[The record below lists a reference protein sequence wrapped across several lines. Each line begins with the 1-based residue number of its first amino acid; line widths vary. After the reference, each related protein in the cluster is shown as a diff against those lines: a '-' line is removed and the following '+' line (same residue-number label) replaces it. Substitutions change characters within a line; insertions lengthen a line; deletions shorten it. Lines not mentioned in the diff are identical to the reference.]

1 MFLVVEESECGVYGL
16 TVSFLLLCHLD
27 FFHLIMFFI
36 KFRLVCVSC
45 GVDDLFEDDEEEA
58 PVVSNVK
65 NEKEVP
71 KKKYLEEKWKL
82 NSEDQKEF
90 KGFDGSNVDDS
101 VTAEKVPCFALMYK
115 FRKEYVDV
123 SVDAVMADHKG
134 HCAKFKRLLN
144 TELINLGKAK
154 GVVLL
159 WAGFDDDKEDTR
171 AEIMSFLEEDPL
183 ITKDYVSN
191 WDLLDLS
198 ATSKAEAPPSELPA
212 TAE

>member
-1 MFLVVEESECGVYGL
+1 MLSPVPRVY
-16 TVSFLLLCHLD
+16 
-27 FFHLIMFFI
+27 
-36 KFRLVCVSC
+36 
-45 GVDDLFEDDEEEA
+45 VDDLFEDDEEESSA
-58 PVVSNVK
+58 VSNVK

-90 KGFDGSNVDDS
+90 QGFDGSNVDNS

-115 FRKEYVDV
+115 FRKEFVDV

-134 HCAKFKRLLN
+134 HCGKFKRLLN

-183 ITKDYVSN
+183 MTKDYVSN

-198 ATSKAEAPPSELPA
+198 AQGKSAAPSELPA
-212 TAE
+212 AAE

>member
-1 MFLVVEESECGVYGL
+1 
-16 TVSFLLLCHLD
+16 
-27 FFHLIMFFI
+27 
-36 KFRLVCVSC
+36 
-45 GVDDLFEDDEEEA
+45 LFEDDDEMA
-58 PVVSNVK
+58 SPAGANVK
-65 NEKEVP
+65 NDKSVAP

-90 KGFDGSNVDDS
+90 QGFDGANVDNT

-115 FRKEYVDV
+115 FRQEYTDA
-123 SVDAVMADHKG
+123 SVDAVMADHRG
-134 HCAKFKRLLN
+134 HCQKFKRLLN

-159 WAGFDDDKEDTR
+159 WAGFDDDKDETR

-191 WDLLDLS
+191 WDLLDMS
-198 ATSKAEAPPSELPA
+198 ATKTENGGAADQAAELPA
-212 TAE
+212 SAE

>member
-1 MFLVVEESECGVYGL
+1 MGFHFSSKY
-16 TVSFLLLCHLD
+16 
-27 FFHLIMFFI
+27 FFF
-36 KFRLVCVSC
+36 
-45 GVDDLFEDDEEEA
+45 GGYVDDA
-58 PVVSNVK
+58 
-65 NEKEVP
+65 
-71 KKKYLEEKWKL
+71 
-82 NSEDQKEF
+82 
-90 KGFDGSNVDDS
+90 

-115 FRKEYVDV
+115 FRKEFVDS

-159 WAGFDDDKEDTR
+159 WAGFDDDKEDTK
-171 AEIMSFLEEDPL
+171 AEIMTFLEEDPL

-198 ATSKAEAPPSELPA
+198 QTKASASTDELPA
-212 TAE
+212 AAE

>member
-1 MFLVVEESECGVYGL
+1 METNFPP
-16 TVSFLLLCHLD
+16 SFSS
-27 FFHLIMFFI
+27 LISI
-36 KFRLVCVSC
+36 A
-45 GVDDLFEDDEEEA
+45 DDIFDDNDDDSA
-58 PVVSNVK
+58 AISNVK
-65 NEKEVP
+65 NEKEPP

-90 KGFDGSNVDDS
+90 KGFAGDNVDDA

-115 FRKEYVDV
+115 FRKEFVDS

-159 WAGFDDDKEDTR
+159 WAGFDDDKEDTK
-171 AEIMSFLEEDPL
+171 AEIMTFLEEDPL

-198 ATSKAEAPPSELPA
+198 QTKASASTDELPA
-212 TAE
+212 AAE

>member
-1 MFLVVEESECGVYGL
+1 M
-16 TVSFLLLCHLD
+16 
-27 FFHLIMFFI
+27 
-36 KFRLVCVSC
+36 
-45 GVDDLFEDDEEEA
+45 
-58 PVVSNVK
+58 SNVK
-65 NEKEVP
+65 NEKEAP

-82 NSEDQKEF
+82 NVEDQKEF
-90 KGFDGSNVDDS
+90 QGFDGANVDNS
-101 VTAEKVPCFALMYK
+101 VTVEKVPCFALMYK
-115 FRKEYVDV
+115 FREEFLDT

-159 WAGFDDDKEDTR
+159 WAGVDDDKEETR
-171 AEIMSFLEEDPL
+171 EEIMKFLEEDPL

-198 ATSKAEAPPSELPA
+198 QTKAAGAPASEELPA